1 MNHMQQQKNTLNARV
16 FNLHIS
22 FPFTQIQNYEATRI
36 VLLTEECLVGDQ
48 TLVS

>member
-1 MNHMQQQKNTLNARV
+1 MQQPKNTLNARV

-22 FPFTQIQNYEATRI
+22 FPFTQIQNYKATRI
-36 VLLTEECLVGDQ
+36 VLLTEECLVEDQ